1 MEQIIVGSVEQL
13 YENVKGKDVYIYE
26 AKSVAIRTC
35 KSLEIMG
42 MHVLGFVVSKKY
54 DNPCQ

>member
-35 KSLEIMG
+35 KSLKIMG
-42 MHVLGFVVSKKY
+42 DACTWVCGIKKI
-54 DNPCQ
+54 

>member
-13 YENVKGKDVYIYE
+13 YENVKGQDVYIYG
-26 AKSVAIRTC
+26 AKSVAIRIC

-42 MHVLGFVVSKKY
+42 VRMYLGL
-54 DNPCQ
+54 